1 MPQFFENCPNLSWK
15 NVVDFAH
22 EFNVA
27 KGFST
32 GAGIVYTYGIW
43 KPLKGKFRFIA
54 GTRSPSRDEAPGL
67 ELGKMSGPPRQPLFD
82 AHKSLVK
89 LLQIVEHT
97 LKEKDQLRQQQEGI
111 KAFWGIDSVFA
122 FTRLVRSHS
131 DLVVQQGQFTADFCT
146 MYTSFSFN
154 DMVSRTMSAVQ
165 EAWDF
170 QKQRSS
176 QSDSM

>member
-1 MPQFFENCPNLSWK
+1 M
-15 NVVDFAH
+15 
-22 EFNVA
+22 
-27 KGFST
+27 
-32 GAGIVYTYGIW
+32 
-43 KPLKGKFRFIA
+43 
-54 GTRSPSRDEAPGL
+54 
-67 ELGKMSGPPRQPLFD
+67 
-82 AHKSLVK
+82 
-89 LLQIVEHT
+89 
-97 LKEKDQLRQQQEGI
+97 
-111 KAFWGIDSVFA
+111 FA

-176 QSDSM
+176 QSDSMLRVHCDLHLTISGWAWGDEGLTVPE